1 MHIALSDVLTC
12 PRCGPEFGL
21 VLLAERIENRR
32 VLEGC
37 YGCANCRDRY
47 TVIGGFCDLR
57 VGAGARARAE
67 APGDPAPGA
76 ASVGE
81 DAIRLAAL
89 IGITEGPAYVLVQ
102 GPAAR
107 FARALSQIVPKM
119 EVVNL
124 DGLLWG
130 WPEEEGVCRL
140 AGDQYRLPLFSRS
153 LRGVVLTGAWASEGL
168 EEGARV
174 VAPLG
179 RLVVDKGAA
188 DAEIRVVRAGLVVI
202 AQEDG
207 TLVAVRK

>member
-1 MHIALSDVLTC
+1 MHIALSDFLTC

-32 VLEGC
+32 VLDGW
-37 YGCANCRDRY
+37 YGCANCRERY
-47 TVIGGFCDLR
+47 PVVGGFCDLR
-57 VGAGARARAE
+57 VRAGAREGGGAVV
-67 APGDPAPGA
+67 APEP
-76 ASVGE
+76 VGE

-89 IGITEGPAYVLVQ
+89 IGVTEGPAFVLVQ

-107 FARALSQIVPKM
+107 FARALSQVVPKL

-124 DGLLWG
+124 DGQLAG

-140 AGDQYRLPLFSRS
+140 VGERRLPLFSRS
-153 LRGVVLTGAWASEGL
+153 LRSVVLTGEWADGGL

-179 RLVVDKGAA
+179 RLVVEDAPL
-188 DAEIRVVRAGLVVI
+188 DAEMRIVRAGLVVTL
-202 AQEDG
+202 QEGG
-207 TLVAVRK
+207 TVVAVRK